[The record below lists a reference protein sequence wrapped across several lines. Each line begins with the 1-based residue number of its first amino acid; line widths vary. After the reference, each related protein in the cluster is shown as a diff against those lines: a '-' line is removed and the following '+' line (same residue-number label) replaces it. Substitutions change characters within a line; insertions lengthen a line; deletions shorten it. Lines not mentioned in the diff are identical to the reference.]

1 MKKQTK
7 SKKKFFYWIPFLLL
21 LILAVFALILIGTGG
36 ELSFSPKEAA
46 SELSAL
52 GITDE
57 TGMLV
62 TETPLPEDYPKLPRE
77 YFENENET
85 DGVILGGTVIVLI
98 ILIGTL
104 VFIRK
109 DNHKKRNAK

>member
-21 LILAVFALILIGTGG
+21 VIFAVFALIIFGTGG
-36 ELSFSPKEAA
+36 EISFSPNEAVL
-46 SELSAL
+46 ELSAL
-52 GITDE
+52 EITDE
-57 TGMLV
+57 TGLIV

-77 YFENENET
+77 YFENEDET

-104 VFIRK
+104 VFIWK